1 MRRTFLFFL
10 TAIILVGALAA
21 LPASASTTTPGVSDF
36 DGTTSADTP
45 TLLITEIL
53 INSKTGNAQLDDQ
66 MIEDDVATWF
76 SPDAFDYIEI
86 YNAGDTTVNLY
97 DYTIVRANG
106 GKFFSKAEEAEAVA
120 KYTEKMQLGPW
131 LIQQHP
137 DAAGATFGRY
147 DSVVNPAETDADLL
161 PGEFAVIWFYGP
173 GTTALTDVLRTPVGA
188 AEFRKHYSM
197 PEDTLVI
204 AVPGVA
210 SNGSSFDLAAGYT
223 YALVHDYYD
232 HFKGVVSDP
241 WGDTPTLNANGELV
255 VCMAD
260 YILRNAV
267 GILSDKGMDD
277 LAAYY
282 VPANAKPDVLNKVN
296 WMIAGEGETPVEFND
311 YVEANFTQSYRSGAI
326 LSFTEEPSPG
336 TMPAWQWAYVDPIGE
351 SKTVGGVTYTHGLK
365 ALSDAAAG
373 SDYEATMKDL
383 VSDWDTNTVIKG
395 ADGKL
400 TDAWN
405 TACVDALKAEKANV
419 ITGEGNN
426 DEVKID
432 YAGYLSWVREWTLTD
447 RWEIEDDL
455 NGGSGSGSGTDSNDQ
470 SGGGSGTGGNDQ
482 STGEKPKDDKET
494 NTDDEDEI
502 DSWESA
508 RQKNQKTL
516 STGAIIGI
524 VLGAVLLAVICTVVG
539 FIVGYKIV
547 SKKKGNE
554 EK

>member
-1 MRRTFLFFL
+1 MVTQYEKRKVLTMRKLL
-10 TAIILVGALAA
+10 AVLLAAIMLVGALAA

-66 MIEDDVATWF
+66 MIEGDVATWF

-86 YNAGDTTVNLY
+86 YNAGDEPVNLY

-106 GKFFSKAEEAEAVA
+106 GNFFSKAEEAEAVA

-137 DAAGATFGRY
+137 DAAGATFGKY

-173 GTTALTDVLRTPVGA
+173 GTTNLTDALSTPVGA
-188 AEFRKHYSM
+188 AEFKKHYNM
-197 PEDTLVI
+197 PEDTLVV
-204 AVPGVA
+204 AVPGVL

-232 HFKGVVSDP
+232 HSKGIVSSP
-241 WGDTPTLNANGELV
+241 WSSASLNDNGQSV

-267 GILSDKGMDD
+267 GIYSDANMDD
-277 LAAYY
+277 MAAYY
-282 VPANAKPDVLNKVN
+282 VPASAKPDVLNQVN
-296 WMIAGEGETPVEFND
+296 TQTAAEGETPVEFND
-311 YVEANFTQSYRSGAI
+311 YVEANYTQSYRSGAI
-326 LSFTEEPSPG
+326 LSYVEAPTPG

-351 SKTVGGVTYTHGLK
+351 SKTVVGVTYTHGLK
-365 ALSDAAAG
+365 ALSDAAG
-373 SDYEATMKDL
+373 SNYEATMKDL

-400 TDAWN
+400 ADAWN
-405 TACVDALKAEKANV
+405 TACVNALKAEKANV

-432 YAGYLSWVREWTLTD
+432 YKKNFVSRDEL
-447 RWEIEDDL
+447 
-455 NGGSGSGSGTDSNDQ
+455 
-470 SGGGSGTGGNDQ
+470 
-482 STGEKPKDDKET
+482 EKRH
-494 NTDDEDEI
+494 NL
-502 DSWESA
+502 
-508 RQKNQKTL
+508 NQKGKSEEEGMKL
-516 STGAIIGI
+516 WVIILI
-524 VLGAVLLAVICTVVG
+524 
-539 FIVGYKIV
+539 IVGGVVLVAGIAVVLIIV
-547 SKKKGNE
+547 IKKKNKPVAADDVAAEGEIQIVDETAANE
-554 EK
+554 EAPADESKE